1 MFRDLIK
8 LDFKFISTRSTK
20 QRITFPV
27 SVEQTTNWNSLVDS
41 IIPDRVYSTINELKC
56 RFDKQAGAYT
66 NNDK

>member
-1 MFRDLIK
+1 MDLIS
-8 LDFKFISTRSTK
+8 ISTRTMK
-20 QRITFPV
+20 QRITFTV

>member
-1 MFRDLIK
+1 M
-8 LDFKFISTRSTK
+8 K
-20 QRITFPV
+20 QRITFTV